1 MTRVWA
7 HRGANRVAREN
18 TLAAFAAAADLGVD
32 GVELDV
38 WLQPDGRLV
47 VQHDQPGAVVAAD
60 VPTLEDALAVCAGL
74 TVNVEIKGPI
84 EAVEP
89 VLAAVDGA
97 DVVVSSFDLATI
109 DRVRSLDPAIRTGFL
124 LFTGSPTWAAQMCRD
139 RGHQAVHPHEVL
151 VDEAFMEAADGLL
164 VHTWTVNDPARL
176 RALADLGV
184 DAVVTD
190 VPDVAL
196 RVLRDEE
203 PDG

>member
-7 HRGANRVAREN
+7 HRGANRVAPEN
-18 TLAAFAAAADLGVD
+18 TVAAFVAAAEQGAH

-38 WLQPDGRLV
+38 WLTPDGRLV
-47 VQHDQPGAVVAAD
+47 VQHDQPGPVVAEQ
-60 VPTLEDALAVCAGL
+60 VPSLAEALAACRGM

-84 EAVEP
+84 DAVEP

-109 DRVRSLDPAIRTGFL
+109 DRVRALDPSVRTGFL
-124 LFTGSPTWAAQMCRD
+124 LFTGSPVWAAKVCHD
-139 RGHQAVHPHEVL
+139 RGHPAVHPHEVL
-151 VDEAFMEAADGLL
+151 VDEALMAAADGLL
-164 VHTWTVNDPARL
+164 VHTWTVNDPARV
-176 RALADLGV
+176 RALAELGV

-196 RVLRDEE
+196 LALGDDQ
-203 PDG
+203 PDR

>member
-18 TLAAFAAAADLGVD
+18 TLAAFAAAAEMGVD

-38 WLQPDGRLV
+38 WLLPDGRLV
-47 VQHDQPGAVVAAD
+47 VQHDHPGAVLAAD
-60 VPTLEDALAVCAGL
+60 VPTLEDALALCAGM

-97 DVVVSSFDLATI
+97 DVIVSSFDLATI

-124 LFTGSPTWAAQMCRD
+124 LFTGSPTWAAQMCRE
-139 RGHQAVHPHEVL
+139 RGHQAVHPHELL
-151 VDEAFMEAADGLL
+151 VDEAFMDAADGLL
-164 VHTWTVNDPARL
+164 VHTWTVNDADRA

-190 VPDVAL
+190 VPDLLIAAL
-196 RVLRDEE
+196 R
-203 PDG
+203 

>member
-7 HRGANRVAREN
+7 HRGAHRVAREN

-47 VQHDQPGAVVAAD
+47 VQHDRPGAVLAAD
-60 VPTLEDALAVCAGL
+60 VPTLEDALAVCAGM

-109 DRVRSLDPAIRTGFL
+109 DRVRSLDPAMRTGFL
-124 LFTGSPTWAAQMCRD
+124 LFTGSPTWAMQVCRE

-164 VHTWTVNDPARL
+164 VHVWTVNDPV
-176 RALADLGV
+176 RAGELADLAV

-190 VPDVAL
+190 VPDVLIAAL
-196 RVLRDEE
+196 R
-203 PDG
+203 

>member
-18 TLAAFAAAADLGVD
+18 TLAAFAAAADLGAD

-38 WLQPDGRLV
+38 WLLPDGRLV
-47 VQHDQPGAVVAAD
+47 VQHDQPGAVLADD
-60 VPTLEDALAVCAGL
+60 VPTLDDALAVCAGM

-97 DVVVSSFDLATI
+97 DVIVSSFDLATI
-109 DRVRSLDPAIRTGFL
+109 DRVRSLDPAVRTGFL
-124 LFTGSPTWAAQMCRD
+124 LFTGSPTRAAQVCRD
-139 RGHQAVHPHEVL
+139 RGHPAVHPHEVL
-151 VDEAFMEAADGLL
+151 VDEAFMAAAEGLL
-164 VHTWTVNDPARL
+164 VHTWTVNDPDRART
-176 RALADLGV
+176 LAALGV

-190 VPDVAL
+190 VPDVLIAAL
-196 RVLRDEE
+196 R
-203 PDG
+203 

>member
-7 HRGANRVAREN
+7 HRGAHRVAREN

-47 VQHDQPGAVVAAD
+47 VQHDRPGAVLAAD
-60 VPTLEDALAVCAGL
+60 VPTLEDALAVCAGM

-109 DRVRSLDPAIRTGFL
+109 DRVRSLDPAMRTGFL
-124 LFTGSPTWAAQMCRD
+124 LFTGSPTWAVQVCRE

-151 VDEAFMEAADGLL
+151 VDEAFMAAADGLL
-164 VHTWTVNDPARL
+164 VHVWTVNDPV
-176 RALADLGV
+176 RAGELAALGV

-190 VPDVAL
+190 VPDVLIAAL
-196 RVLRDEE
+196 R
-203 PDG
+203 